1 MTALKMQLRSI
12 VDHHGILETI
22 RMLSII
28 ANDMHNPRIFTAL
41 DKAYG
46 GLVARGPSR
55 ISGSKKCGHVW
66 KSEEAG
72 DPDITCSRTRA
83 DGCGFMDC
91 PNKDAQGNPLA
102 IDR

>member
-46 GLVARGPSR
+46 GLTAHGPSR
-55 ISGSKKCGHVW
+55 ISGPKKCGHVVI
-66 KSEEAG
+66 SSYE
-72 DPDITCSRTRA
+72 DNSITCTRTRA